1 MKLDFLFEVAGQKV
15 AKTVEMTAEQLRET
29 LQGENL
35 AFRLLV
41 LKNSF
46 NSSIVERV
54 KLDKYIKA
62 NASNID
68 IMRLMT
74 EPAYKKEIVAL
85 SESVAVNESE
95 CSAKTE
101 IDFLDKAIE
110 KVMAGGGQND

>member
-1 MKLDFLFEVAGQKV
+1 MKFDFSFEVAGQKV
-15 AKTVEMTAEQLRET
+15 AKSVEMTAEQLRET
-29 LQGENL
+29 LQGKIWRS
-35 AFRLLV
+35 AVV

-54 KLDKYIKA
+54 KLDKYIKE

>member
-1 MKLDFLFEVAGQKV
+1 MKFDFTFEVAGQQV
-15 AKTVEMTAEQLRET
+15 AKSVEMTAEQLKDA
-29 LQGENL
+29 LQGKIWRS
-35 AFRLLV
+35 AVV

-62 NASNID
+62 NASSID

-85 SESVAVNESE
+85 AETVKVDASELAE
-95 CSAKTE
+95 KTE

>member
-1 MKLDFLFEVAGQKV
+1 MKFEFSFQVAGQQV
-15 AKTVEMTAEQLRET
+15 AKTVEMTAEQLKET
-29 LQGENL
+29 LQGKIWRS
-35 AFRLLV
+35 AVV
-41 LKNSF
+41 LKNAF

-62 NASNID
+62 NASSID

-85 SESVAVNESE
+85 SENVEVNEGE
-95 CSAKTE
+95 LSAKTE

>member
-29 LQGENL
+29 LQGKIWRS
-35 AFRLLV
+35 AVV

-85 SESVAVNESE
+85 SESVEVSEGE